1 MIEHTN
7 TPWKTKRA
15 QGGGGRF
22 TPEVQEK
29 KGAPAEAF
37 VADGLFE
44 EAHSLQA
51 SKEAGKWTVVFG
63 IFTGQ

>member
-1 MIEHTN
+1 M
-7 TPWKTKRA
+7 
-15 QGGGGRF
+15 
-22 TPEVQEK
+22 QEK
-29 KGAPAEAF
+29 KGAPAEVF
-37 VADGLFE
+37 IADGLFE

>member
-1 MIEHTN
+1 M
-7 TPWKTKRA
+7 
-15 QGGGGRF
+15 
-22 TPEVQEK
+22 QEK

>member
-1 MIEHTN
+1 MGKRIYYSIMMSGQLVEHLEKVLFPQSLT
-7 TPWKTKRA
+7 W
-15 QGGGGRF
+15 
-22 TPEVQEK
+22 EV
-29 KGAPAEAF
+29 F
-37 VADGLFE
+37 IADGLFE